1 MSVPLQMILVIN
13 LPKGRKSDPA
23 KETKQ
28 AEKSLRY
35 PLERS
40 RLSRDERQ
48 YDQDLNKALTLSMD
62 PEPKSIMSDNNR
74 VSNDRDVPIGV
85 CDGTNQQSLK
95 KCYLYTSCTSANGP
109 FVVS

>member
-1 MSVPLQMILVIN
+1 MILVIN

-74 VSNDRDVPIGV
+74 ISNDRDVPIGV
-85 CDGTNQQSLK
+85 YIWWNESAVIEEMLSLHK
-95 KCYLYTSCTSANGP
+95 LICYSN
-109 FVVS
+109 